1 MNFFEKKTYNLPRAD
16 ARTVHYD
23 HPTKNK
29 LFEFEGKYDIEERPL
44 FNNEDVNQ
52 AIQYR
57 LAKSKHTDFFFK
69 LHELK
74 ERIEV
79 FN

>member
-1 MNFFEKKTYNLPRAD
+1 MFD
-16 ARTVHYD
+16 
-23 HPTKNK
+23 
-29 LFEFEGKYDIEERPL
+29 
-44 FNNEDVNQ
+44 NEDVNQ

-57 LAKSKHTDFFFK
+57 MAKTKHTDFFFK

-79 FN
+79 FNEVFGTKRPRYLYNNELKKKVR